1 MRGATDRRGQ
11 RQLPDV
17 ISIRA
22 PHAGSDSAMISDIH
36 RGIKFQ
42 SALPLRGA
50 TAKFATMPLA
60 TVFQSALPLRGT
72 TGAKPHPGEVQ
83 PGFQSALPL
92 RGATP
97 RACEASRGVRYF
109 NPRSP
114 CGERPGATSSRLRRR
129 QIFQSALPLRGATR
143 RRIRKKA
150 RNRHFNPRSP
160 CGERRQAAGPSR
172 QAI

>member
-50 TAKFATMPLA
+50 TGLVMMDSNGK
-60 TVFQSALPLRGT
+60 
-72 TGAKPHPGEVQ
+72 
-83 PGFQSALPL
+83 GFQSALPL
-92 RGATP
+92 RGATAGLRRDLLDSRISI
-97 RACEASRGVRYF
+97 RAPLAGSDGRAARCSARRRNF

-114 CGERPGATSSRLRRR
+114 CGERRGIAGRRSLA
-129 QIFQSALPLRGATR
+129 QGEFQSALPLRGATR
-143 RRIRKKA
+143 LRSFCAGATRY
-150 RNRHFNPRSP
+150 FNPRSP
-160 CGERRQAAGPSR
+160 CGERRQAWGTRP
-172 QAI
+172 